1 MFQSQKC
8 SACGGAFHPA
18 TGHAWTANLVLCH
31 SCTQDWMKWLRR
43 RQSQF
48 SAVRKGGTT
57 SFMDAALSSVHAAAN
72 TSQG

>member
-1 MFQSQKC
+1 MLQNQKC

-31 SCTQDWMKWLRR
+31 RCALDWMKWLRR
-43 RQSQF
+43 RQAQF
-48 SAVRKGGTT
+48 SVGRKGCKT
-57 SFMDAALSSVHAAAN
+57 SFISAALTSVHAAN